1 MPEEIEVPLEHL
13 HEQITEA
20 HKDARGGKDKSEG
33 EKSEG
38 EKSEGEEKH
47 EGWTRFIAVI
57 TAILAVVAA
66 VGSLR
71 AGLLVNEALLS
82 KNDEISLRTQA
93 TDQWNYYQ
101 SKSIKGVVYTTTAQL
116 LPLDSPLLGRSQAE
130 AARYGREQAAIQ
142 AKAEGLEK
150 RAEAKNKDAAHDMD
164 SHHIFAFSVSLC
176 QIAIALSAIAALTRS
191 RRVWFFSLAAGAAGV
206 APRRGGF
213 RGLHLPFAFCPFA
226 LPATEKDRHRM
237 CRSFRTVFLSSIS
250 LPRRCCGVAGLPGGR
265 GS

>member
-13 HEQITEA
+13 HEQIADA
-20 HKDARGGKDKSEG
+20 HEDAHAEHLGDKG
-33 EKSEG
+33 RPEKKEHADWT
-38 EKSEGEEKH
+38 KS
-47 EGWTRFIAVI
+47 IAVV

-71 AGLLVNEALLS
+71 AGLLVNEALLA

-101 SKSIKGVVYTTTAQL
+101 SKSIKGVVYLTTAQL
-116 LPLDSPLLGRSQAE
+116 LPPGSPQAAKSRAE

-142 AKAEGLEK
+142 AKAEGMEK
-150 RAEAKNKDAAHDMD
+150 SADAQDKASAEDMD

-191 RRVWFFSLAAGAAGV
+191 RRVWIFSLAAGAAGV
-206 APRRGGF
+206 LAVLGGF
-213 RGLHLPFAFCPFA
+213 FGLHLPFAF
-226 LPATEKDRHRM
+226 
-237 CRSFRTVFLSSIS
+237 
-250 LPRRCCGVAGLPGGR
+250 
-265 GS
+265 